1 MACKK
6 SGVVVAL
13 EAWCQGGQIAGNKVD
28 VPKVKVS
35 RQSGEFFWQEVDET
49 ERLPVEPDALFTLRF
64 ADRAEG
70 QQLTHFCY
78 EADRGSMVMT
88 DMLKKFRGYY
98 HFIKKQQKHRE
109 AFGVHPIRAVLVET
123 TDEARGKKLMEL
135 VGHPL
140 VAGTG
145 KRAGCFGSASLPV
158 HRPGGGLPPPYLPRP
173 TGGNLRADMGSA

>member
-1 MACKK
+1 
-6 SGVVVAL
+6 V
-13 EAWCQGGQIAGNKVD
+13 GGD
-28 VPKVKVS
+28 S
-35 RQSGEFFWQEVDET
+35 FWQEVDET
-49 ERLPVEPDALFTLRF
+49 ERLPIEPDALFTLRF
-64 ADRAEG
+64 SGRPEG

-145 KRAGCFGSASLPV
+145 KRAGLFWFSISPLFTDPLEGSAVPRYLNQPELVLDPIWALPDHSL
-158 HRPGGGLPPPYLPRP
+158 HGLGDPDNSSAIAPR
-173 TGGNLRADMGSA
+173 SY